1 MTLHSSELLRQWSSI
16 VGVAALAIAGEVLIA
31 SAMRDLGDL
40 DNHRT
45 GPGLKGFLGPVK
57 AVLSSP
63 KFLIG
68 AFCMAFNFFAMLWAL
83 SIVDLSPRSARHRLA
98 HLHRQRHLRKA
109 RPGRKRRPPPL
120 ARRPLRLF
128 RSSPHL
134 ALSRDRP
141 AKRRSFP
148 PPLESSR

>member
-16 VGVAALAIAGEVLIA
+16 LGVAALAIAGEVLIA

-83 SIVDLSPRSARHRLA
+83 SIVDLSLA
-98 HLHRQRHLRKA
+98 APAIAALTYIGNAIAAKLVL
-109 RPGRKRRPPPL
+109 GENVDRRRWL
-120 ARRPLRLF
+120 AVLF
-128 RSSPHL
+128 VCVGVVLISH
-134 ALSRDRP
+134 
-141 AKRRSFP
+141 
-148 PPLESSR
+148 

>member
-1 MTLHSSELLRQWSSI
+1 MIPHSSDLLRQWSSI
-16 VGVAALAIAGEVLIA
+16 LGVAALAIAGEVLIA

-40 DNHRT
+40 DNLRT

-83 SIVDLSPRSARHRLA
+83 SIVDLSLA
-98 HLHRQRHLRKA
+98 APAIASLTYIGNAIAAKLVL
-109 RPGRKRRPPPL
+109 GENVDRRRWL
-120 ARRPLRLF
+120 AVLF
-128 RSSPHL
+128 VCVGVILIAH
-134 ALSRDRP
+134 
-141 AKRRSFP
+141 
-148 PPLESSR
+148 

>member
-1 MTLHSSELLRQWSSI
+1 MIVEPANLLRQWSAI

-45 GPGLKGFLGPVK
+45 GPGLKGYLGPVK
-57 AVLSSP
+57 AVLSSV

-83 SIVDLSPRSARHRLA
+83 SIVDLSLA
-98 HLHRQRHLRKA
+98 APAIASLTYVGNAICAKLVL
-109 RPGRKRRPPPL
+109 GENVDRRRWL
-120 ARRPLRLF
+120 AVMFVCVGVVLIA
-128 RSSPHL
+128 H
-134 ALSRDRP
+134 
-141 AKRRSFP
+141 
-148 PPLESSR
+148 

>member
-1 MTLHSSELLRQWSSI
+1 MIPHSSELLRQWGSI
-16 VGVAALAIAGEVLIA
+16 SGVAALAIAGEVLIA

-45 GPGLKGFLGPVK
+45 GPGLKGFLGPIQ

-83 SIVDLSPRSARHRLA
+83 SIVDLSLA
-98 HLHRQRHLRKA
+98 APAIASLTYIGNAICAKLVL
-109 RPGRKRRPPPL
+109 GENVDRRRWL
-120 ARRPLRLF
+120 AVLF
-128 RSSPHL
+128 VCFGV
-134 ALSRDRP
+134 ALISH
-141 AKRRSFP
+141 
-148 PPLESSR
+148 